1 VHGTS
6 GEGQVFHPFQHGDGH
21 MPYQSFGFSILD
33 FTILDF
39 NADRF
44 TAIETDS
51 IDLDRFSRE

>member
-1 VHGTS
+1 MPD
-6 GEGQVFHPFQHGDGH
+6 QPFGI
-21 MPYQSFGFSILD
+21 SVLD

-39 NADRF
+39 NTDRF